1 MIERLE
7 VTAGP
12 GTVIRYGSVVA
23 WAAPSASVGLI
34 SFLAV
39 SARNLSASPAGGQ
52 QLADHLAAVLQDRDP
67 EPDVPFAVVGPSP
80 DGWAALLHGPV
91 QVWDGARWITP
102 EPAPGWMLCPLWPAP
117 TLAVTPSGASI
128 PAVAPDSVSDLE
140 AGVVPGGG
148 FVLIPART
156 AAPGTWPGQPETDRP
171 AERDAGEAAATPAP
185 EGPAVPAGA
194 ELLGGGEPAPGA
206 TATDAGGPAGT
217 PPGPSPEGGS
227 ALPGGFPLPAG
238 GPARHA
244 PAAGPVSGPAPAGVV
259 DLRSDLVRSRV
270 VAYPPLPAGGTPGR
284 AVPGSPVVA
293 GVVCRRGHLNRP
305 GMPACVRCDTPI
317 TDQDAY
323 NVSGTRPAL
332 GCLVVDDGS
341 VYRLDSGYLVG
352 AEPLRDPTVRGGLA
366 RPLRLEGVQVAE
378 SHAEIRLH
386 DWDVVVT
393 DRDSPGG
400 TFMYGPDS
408 TAWEKLRPYQP
419 RVLQPGTHLAF
430 GQRVATFLTPW
441 VTGSRAG
448 GGEAPAGT
456 GTDLR

>member
-12 GTVIRYGSVVA
+12 GTVVRYGSVAA
-23 WAAPSASVGLI
+23 WAASSASVGLI

-102 EPAPGWMLCPLWPAP
+102 VPAPGWLLCPLWPAP
-117 TLAVTPSGASI
+117 TLAVTPAGASI
-128 PAVAPDSVSDLE
+128 PTVTPDSVWDLG

-148 FVLIPART
+148 FVLVPARAGARST
-156 AAPGTWPGQPETDRP
+156 WSGHPEVKRPADRDAAGAAGASGIDDPPAPPGREPVAAGESTPSAATGPVTGAPTGPETGV
-171 AERDAGEAAATPAP
+171 ET
-185 EGPAVPAGA
+185 
-194 ELLGGGEPAPGA
+194 
-206 TATDAGGPAGT
+206 
-217 PPGPSPEGGS
+217 GPSDPPAHPWTGG
-227 ALPGGFPLPAG
+227 
-238 GPARHA
+238 
-244 PAAGPVSGPAPAGVV
+244 PAGVV
-259 DLRSDLVRSRV
+259 DLRSDQVRSRV
-270 VAYPPLPAGGTPGR
+270 VTYPPLPSGGTPGR
-284 AVPGSPVVA
+284 PVPGSPVVA
-293 GVVCRRGHLNRP
+293 GVLCRKGHLNRP
-305 GMPACVRCDTPI
+305 GMSLCVRCATSI

-332 GCLVVDDGS
+332 GCLVADDGS

-352 AEPLRDPTVRGGLA
+352 ADPMRDPTVRGGLA
-366 RPLRLEGVQVAE
+366 RPLRLEGVQVAG

-400 TFMYGPDS
+400 TFLYSPDS
-408 TAWEKLRPYQP
+408 TSWERLRPYQP

-441 VTGSRAG
+441 VTGPRAG
-448 GGEAPAGT
+448 GGEVPAGT
-456 GTDLR
+456 GETGLP